1 MCTIGYISLSN
12 KIEDKHKQTLG
23 VLQCQIKVLGA
34 DNLMFVLNEEIKA
47 NRLHSVIIEDSGVE
61 NINWTCETIMNFR
74 KYSDIP
80 LWILPVN
87 DINNTNRIVYLQLGA
102 DGIIGY
108 GGQLDESLLMI
119 RNMMKRFRV
128 SPSEGK
134 TAQEMLSE
142 NAAFQLIP
150 QNLSVCVEN
159 NKEVLLTKLEFL
171 TIEYLH
177 KHARTTKTYKEIY
190 ENVWKDS
197 YQNKKY
203 RVSNLF
209 FHLRQKIER
218 DIEKPKYIITIRS
231 RGYMLNI

>member
-12 KIEDKHKQTLG
+12 KIEDKHKETLG
-23 VLQCQIKVLGA
+23 ILQCQIKVIEA
-34 DNLMFVLNEEIKA
+34 DNLMVVLKEEIKSQHL
-47 NRLHSVIIEDSGVE
+47 NTVIIEDSGVE
-61 NINWTCETIMNFR
+61 NINWTCEVIMNLR
-74 KYSDIP
+74 KYTDIP

-87 DINNTNRIVYLQLGA
+87 DINSTNRIIYLQLGA

-108 GGQLDESLLMI
+108 GGKSDESLLMI
-119 RNMMKRFRV
+119 RNMMKRFSV
-128 SPSEGK
+128 FPKEEK
-134 TAQEMLSE
+134 TAQEMLNE
-142 NAAFQLIP
+142 NTAFQLVP
-150 QNLSVCVEN
+150 QNLSVCVDN

-190 ENVWKDS
+190 ENVWNDS

-203 RVSNLF
+203 RVSNLV

>member
-12 KIEDKHKQTLG
+12 KIKDKHKQTLD
-23 VLQCQIKVLGA
+23 VLQCKIKVLGT
-34 DNLMFVLNEEIKA
+34 DNLMFVLNNEIKS
-47 NRLHSVIIEDSGVE
+47 NRLNTVIIEDSGVE
-61 NINWTCETIMNFR
+61 NINWTCEVIMKFR
-74 KYSDIP
+74 KYSEIP

-108 GGQLDESLLMI
+108 GGNLDESLLMI
-119 RNMMKRFRV
+119 RNMMKRFRI
-128 SPSEGK
+128 SPKEAK
-134 TAQEMLSE
+134 TTPEMISE
-142 NAAFQLIP
+142 NANFQLIP
-150 QNLSVCVEN
+150 QNLSVRVDD

-190 ENVWKDS
+190 ENVWNDS

-203 RVSNLF
+203 RVSNLV
-209 FHLRQKIER
+209 FHLRQKIESN
-218 DIEKPKYIITIRS
+218 IEKPKYIITVRS